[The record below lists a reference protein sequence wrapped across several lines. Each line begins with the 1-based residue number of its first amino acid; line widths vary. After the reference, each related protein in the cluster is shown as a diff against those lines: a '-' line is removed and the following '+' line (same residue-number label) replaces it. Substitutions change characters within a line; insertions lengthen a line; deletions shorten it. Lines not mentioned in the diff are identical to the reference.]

1 MRERQ
6 LNNNG
11 TFGDAGCVHMFGG
24 NGGKIQ
30 GRELVGI
37 APGMHPGEIGLRG
50 EFAGRNV
57 DGEGLA
63 LKNGVIGPTVL
74 ADGNGDARRLRG
86 ADASPCGGHD
96 IGTAGMVIRTYE
108 EYWSRK
114 NECFCTQRLEHMM
127 PHSYGKR

>member
-50 EFAGRNV
+50 EIAGRNV

-63 LKNGVIGPTVL
+63 LKNGVRS
-74 ADGNGDARRLRG
+74 NGSCGWKRRCSAAERRICLPMRR
-86 ADASPCGGHD
+86 S
-96 IGTAGMVIRTYE
+96 
-108 EYWSRK
+108 
-114 NECFCTQRLEHMM
+114 
-127 PHSYGKR
+127 